1 MAVVFTDAAEV
12 IALRNFLN
20 NAAPQNLILR
30 LYSNN
35 RSPAKSDVAGDY
47 TEVSGDGYSSV
58 TLTPEDFVFSPGDPA
73 TAAYPQVTYTF
84 TGAAGNVYGYFVTR
98 ATGGELIL
106 ANRFSNAPINIANNG
121 DEIRITLT
129 LTLNNP

>member
-12 IALRNFLN
+12 IALKNFLN
-20 NAAPQNLILR
+20 NTEPQSLVLR

-35 RSPAKSDVAGDY
+35 RSPAKTDIVGDY
-47 TEVSGDGYSSV
+47 TEVSGNGYAAV
-58 TLTPEDFVFSPGDPA
+58 TLDPADYVFSPGDPA

-84 TGAAGNVYGYFVTR
+84 TGAAGNVFGYFVTR
-98 ATGGELIL
+98 ATAGDLL
-106 ANRFSNAPINIANNG
+106 FANRFSNAPINIANNG

-129 LTLNNP
+129 ITLNNP